1 MVLSSMEDQMD
12 VERRQFVA
20 MLGGAGV
27 SLAVPR
33 LSAASLP
40 PSLRDPERWRRHFP
54 AVEQR
59 VGGHRLAYLDSAAT
73 TLRPDVVIEEIASF
87 ARTDNANP
95 AAALHTLAR
104 RAYARYEAARAEI
117 GRFIGAG
124 DPEEIVFTRGTTE
137 AINLAAASWGGAHCG
152 RGDEILLSL
161 AEHSSNLVP
170 WQLLARRTGA
180 VLRFFDPDSRGRLLP
195 DALAR
200 RITPRTR
207 LVAFGHVSNVL
218 GHVNPAA
225 ELAEVA
231 HAKGAVVLVDAAQS
245 VPHVPV
251 DVTQLGADFVAFS
264 GHKMLGPMGI
274 GVLWGRR
281 ALLDAMPPYQ
291 GGSNM
296 AHDVAADPAEL
307 DVHLASG
314 AHRFGAGTPNAA
326 GAIGLAAAVRLL
338 RQVGMGE
345 LHEHEQRLVERGLER
360 LLAVRGLRML
370 GPVEPANRIAVFSFT
385 VDGCTV
391 PEIVRALDAE
401 GIAVR
406 GGDLACRPLLERF
419 GVRAAARASAYM
431 YTTGAEIDRL
441 AAALHA
447 LVRRRRLLDLPR

>member
-1 MVLSSMEDQMD
+1 MEKPMD
-12 VERRQFVA
+12 AERRQFVS
-20 MLGGAGV
+20 MLGGIGV
-27 SLAVPR
+27 SVAAGRVPAAPGSS
-33 LSAASLP
+33 SAHGS
-40 PSLRDPERWRRHFP
+40 ERWRRRFP

-59 VGGHRLAYLDSAAT
+59 IAGRRLAYLDSAAT
-73 TLRPDVVIEEIASF
+73 TLRPDSVIEEVASF

-104 RAYARYEAARAEI
+104 RAHARYEAARAEV
-117 GRFIGAG
+117 GRFIGAN

-137 AINLAAASWGGAHCG
+137 AINLVAASWGGAHCG
-152 RGDEILLSL
+152 PGDEILVSL

-180 VLRFFDPDSRGRLLP
+180 VLRFFYPDARGRLLP
-195 DALAR
+195 AELAR
-200 RITPRTR
+200 RLTPRTR
-207 LVAFGHVSNVL
+207 LVAFGHVSNVV
-218 GHVNPAA
+218 GHINPAA
-225 ELAEVA
+225 DLAEVA

-251 DVTQLGADFVAFS
+251 DVAQLGADFAAFS

-307 DVHLASG
+307 DAHLASG

-326 GAIGLAAAVRLL
+326 GAIGLAAAVRFL
-338 RQVGMGE
+338 REVGMRE
-345 LHEHEQRLVERGLER
+345 LREHEQRLVERGLER
-360 LLAVRGLRML
+360 LLPVRGLRLL
-370 GPVEPANRIAVFSFT
+370 GPVEPLDRIAVFSFT

-419 GVRAAARASAYM
+419 GARAAARASGYL
-431 YTTGAEIDRL
+431 YTTGEELDRL
-441 AAALHA
+441 AGALHG
-447 LVRRRRLLDLPR
+447 LVRRRRLLEAPR